1 MRHHGAGLLRLTRNE
16 RLVETLSNDF
26 SQAGLEPADA
36 VMMEYVARLVREP
49 WEMASQYVDRLRQAG
64 FSDRAI
70 LEVNLVASY
79 MSFVNRLA
87 QGLGVQLEDYFPDFT
102 R

>member
-1 MRHHGAGLLRLTRNE
+1 M
-16 RLVETLSNDF
+16 
-26 SQAGLEPADA
+26 LE
-36 VMMEYVARLVREP
+36 
-49 WEMASQYVDRLRQAG
+49 YVDRLVKEPWTMSAGHVDALRNAG

-70 LEVNLVASY
+70 LEVNLVAGY

-87 QGLGVQLEDYFPDFT
+87 QGLGVELEDYFRKFT

>member
-1 MRHHGAGLLRLTRNE
+1 MLE
-16 RLVETLSNDF
+16 YVVRLVE
-26 SQAGLEPADA
+26 
-36 VMMEYVARLVREP
+36 EP
-49 WEMASQYVDRLRQAG
+49 WAMASQRVDRLRQAG

-87 QGLGVQLEDYFPDFT
+87 QGLGVELEDYFRDFT

>member
-1 MRHHGAGLLRLTRNE
+1 MLE
-16 RLVETLSNDF
+16 YVVRLV
-26 SQAGLEPADA
+26 Q
-36 VMMEYVARLVREP
+36 EP
-49 WEMASQYVDRLRQAG
+49 WAMASKRVDRLRQAG

-87 QGLGVQLEDYFPDFT
+87 QGLGVELEDYFRDFT

>member
-1 MRHHGAGLLRLTRNE
+1 MSAEQVDCLR
-16 RLVETLSNDF
+16 
-26 SQAGLEPADA
+26 G
-36 VMMEYVARLVREP
+36 
-49 WEMASQYVDRLRQAG
+49 AG

-87 QGLGVQLEDYFPDFT
+87 QGLGVELEDYFRNFT

>member
-1 MRHHGAGLLRLTRNE
+1 
-16 RLVETLSNDF
+16 
-26 SQAGLEPADA
+26 
-36 VMMEYVARLVREP
+36 
-49 WEMASQYVDRLRQAG
+49 MASQYVDCLRQAG

-87 QGLGVQLEDYFPDFT
+87 QGLGVELEDYFRDFT

>member
-1 MRHHGAGLLRLTRNE
+1 MEDLSADFTRADGLDPRDR
-16 RLVETLSNDF
+16 
-26 SQAGLEPADA
+26 AMLEYA
-36 VMMEYVARLVREP
+36 ARLVKEP
-49 WEMASQYVDRLRQAG
+49 WTMSSGDVDRLRRNG

-70 LEVNLVASY
+70 LEVNLVAGY

-87 QGLGVQLEDYFPDFT
+87 QGLGVELEDYLRQFT

>member
-1 MRHHGAGLLRLTRNE
+1 ML
-16 RLVETLSNDF
+16 
-26 SQAGLEPADA
+26 
-36 VMMEYVARLVREP
+36 EYVVCLVKEP
-49 WEMASQYVDRLRQAG
+49 WAMASQHLDRLRHAG

-87 QGLGVQLEDYFPDFT
+87 QGLGVELEDHSHHFT

>member
-1 MRHHGAGLLRLTRNE
+1 
-16 RLVETLSNDF
+16 VEALSTDF
-26 SQAGLEPADA
+26 SQAEGLEPADNA
-36 VMMEYVARLVREP
+36 MLEYVARLVKEP
-49 WEMASQYVDRLRQAG
+49 WAVSSEQVDRLRQTG

-70 LEVNLVASY
+70 LEINLVASY

-87 QGLGVQLEDYFPDFT
+87 QGLGVELEDHFDRFT

>member
-1 MRHHGAGLLRLTRNE
+1 MLTACR
-16 RLVETLSNDF
+16 RT
-26 SQAGLEPADA
+26 
-36 VMMEYVARLVREP
+36 R
-49 WEMASQYVDRLRQAG
+49 

-79 MSFVNRLA
+79 MSFVNRVA
-87 QGLGVQLEDYFPDFT
+87 QGLGVELEDYFSHFT

>member
-1 MRHHGAGLLRLTRNE
+1 MLE
-16 RLVETLSNDF
+16 YVVRLVK
-26 SQAGLEPADA
+26 
-36 VMMEYVARLVREP
+36 EP
-49 WEMASQYVDRLRQAG
+49 WAMASQDVDCLRHAG

-87 QGLGVQLEDYFPDFT
+87 QGLGVELEDYFRDFT

>member
-1 MRHHGAGLLRLTRNE
+1 MKQ
-16 RLVETLSNDF
+16 LSSGF
-26 SQAGLEPADA
+26 TQAEGLEPADNA
-36 VMMEYVARLVREP
+36 MLEYVARLVKEP
-49 WEMASQYVDRLRQAG
+49 WAMASQYVDRLRQAG

-87 QGLGVQLEDYFPDFT
+87 QGLGVELEDYFRDFT